1 MEAGKLDRKI
11 TIQGF
16 TNTVNEFRAP
26 VKTWTDKATVWAQL
40 IQRSTREAIR
50 EQGAQDEALVIFRT
64 RHLAGV
70 TNADRVLF
78 EGRTLNIKEVTTIG
92 RRVGLEL
99 RCNEVSGDG

>member
-1 MEAGKLDRKI
+1 MEAGKLDRRI

-16 TNTVNEFRAP
+16 TSATNDYGTP
-26 VKTWTDKATVWAQL
+26 VETWTTKATVWAQL
-40 IQRSTREAIR
+40 IQRSTREFIR
-50 EQGAQDEALVIFRT
+50 EQGAQDEALVIFRI

-78 EGRTLNIKEVTTIG
+78 DGRTLNIKEVTTIG

-99 RCNEVSGDG
+99 RCNEVSGDA